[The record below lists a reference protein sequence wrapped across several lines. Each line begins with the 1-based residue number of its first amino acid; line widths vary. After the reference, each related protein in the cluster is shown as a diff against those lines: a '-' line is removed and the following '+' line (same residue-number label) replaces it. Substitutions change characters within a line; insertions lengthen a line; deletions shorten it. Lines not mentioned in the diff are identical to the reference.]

1 MAKPAFFLVFV
12 SGRFA
17 ERFTTRTGARL
28 YAAAQKAIGHSVI
41 IKPQGF

>member
-17 ERFTTRTGARL
+17 ERFETRTGARI
-28 YAAAQKAIGHSVI
+28 YAAAQKVLGHSVI